1 MCGVVSGCGAELTIA
16 ATQQSMAEPGTSI
29 VLVKRRAVTQ
39 MVAISDLNRLL
50 VLCDGLITVHDLET
64 LEKQHSAIL
73 EKGVSM
79 FCMDQQGAPLHRMC
93 AVRKKKVL
101 IYEFS
106 LGRFA
111 YMKVGTASWS
121 RRGRAELACKS
132 RHARSSRADAGSPR
146 RALVYGMVW
155 RQSVRGLQA
164 GVQYHRRRRLRG
176 NDSGVDRLP
185 HHTVNQVHAQQGAAV
200 GGGTTAGHLHQ
211 PQGAARQPWHCVL
224 VAPTFYCRCVLG
236 AALGQR

>member
-16 ATQQSMAEPGTSI
+16 ATPQSMAEPGTSI

-121 RRGRAELACKS
+121 RRGRAELACKVVT
-132 RHARSSRADAGSPR
+132 HAPR
-146 RALVYGMVW
+146 RCWVSPTSPCLWHGMATICSW
-155 RQSVRGLQA
+155 ATGGSTISSTATAPWKRFGCRSTPA
-164 GVQYHRRRRLRG
+164 PHR
-176 NDSGVDRLP
+176 
-185 HHTVNQVHAQQGAAV
+185 
-200 GGGTTAGHLHQ
+200 
-211 PQGAARQPWHCVL
+211 
-224 VAPTFYCRCVLG
+224 
-236 AALGQR
+236 